1 MKDDVSMYQNRK
13 KEKNNRKEKPHA
25 GKATDEVA
33 SEEHKTC
40 ETSSL

>member
-1 MKDDVSMYQNRK
+1 MYQNRK
-13 KEKNNRKEKPHA
+13 KRKEKKRKKNRKEKPHA

-40 ETSSL
+40 KTSSL